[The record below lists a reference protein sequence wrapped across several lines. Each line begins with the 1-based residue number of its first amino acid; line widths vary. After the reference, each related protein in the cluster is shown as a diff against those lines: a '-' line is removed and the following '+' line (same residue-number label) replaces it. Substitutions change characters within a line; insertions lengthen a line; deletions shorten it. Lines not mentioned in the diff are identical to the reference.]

1 LPASS
6 ALAST
11 EGNSTDIS
19 ADKEEKKESDS
30 DESDDQWSSDISDS
44 ELDIDNFYFLQV
56 LLHTFFYY
64 LKNKITFELFI
75 FQTARSN
82 SSATSAST

>member
-56 LLHTFFYY
+56 LLHAFFYY
-64 LKNKITFELFI
+64 LKNKM
-75 FQTARSN
+75 S
-82 SSATSAST
+82 

>member
-1 LPASS
+1 MAATS

-11 EGNSTDIS
+11 EGTDIS
-19 ADKEEKKESDS
+19 TDKEEKKESDS

-56 LLHTFFYY
+56 LLR
-64 LKNKITFELFI
+64 KLF
-75 FQTARSN
+75 
-82 SSATSAST
+82 

>member
-1 LPASS
+1 MAATS

-11 EGNSTDIS
+11 EGTEIST
-19 ADKEEKKESDS
+19 DKEEKKESDS

-56 LLHTFFYY
+56 LLRKFF
-64 LKNKITFELFI
+64 
-75 FQTARSN
+75 
-82 SSATSAST
+82 